1 MSGLLTGVAF
11 TKQFPEIDTTNGG
24 GGSSSYQGTTVAIY
38 EIGCFFGAVLAFVFG
53 ERIGRRW
60 SIIIG
65 CGILSV
71 GAAIQTAA
79 YGTPQ
84 LIAGRIVAGLGNG
97 INTAT
102 IRMSPHIHSCA
113 RLTLRQRC
121 GIRSL

>member
-1 MSGLLTGVAF
+1 MSGLLTGQAF

-38 EIGCFFGAVLAFVFG
+38 EIGCFFGAILAFIFG

-65 CGILSV
+65 CIILSV
-71 GAAIQTAA
+71 GAAIQTAS
-79 YGTPQ
+79 YGVPQ

-97 INTAT
+97 VNTAT
-102 IRMSPHIHSCA
+102 IRMSSCIHQCR
-113 RLTLRQRC
+113 RLTL
-121 GIRSL
+121 S

>member
-11 TKQFPEIDTTNGG
+11 TKQFPAIDTTNGG

-38 EIGCFFGAVLAFVFG
+38 EIGCFFGAILAFVFG

-65 CGILSV
+65 CSILSV
-71 GAAIQTAA
+71 GAAIQTAS
-79 YGTPQ
+79 YGVPQ

-102 IRMSPHIHSCA
+102 IRMSSHTRPYW
-113 RLTLRQRC
+113 
-121 GIRSL
+121 